1 MCHYNLQIS
10 LSNYEFD
17 RIMIERRLRP
27 AILERLEHM
36 PAVVLLGP
44 RQCGKTTLAEEIGH
58 ELRSDYLDLERS
70 PDRELLAQPLLYLDQ
85 HADELVI
92 IDEVQRTPGLFE
104 ELRGVIDRGRR
115 EGRGNGRFL
124 LLGSASGELLRQS
137 ESLAGRVA
145 YMDLT
150 PFDALEASAGG
161 LDLDALWVRGGF
173 PNSVLAANDVASTMW
188 RDDFIRSYL
197 ERDIP
202 SLGLRIPA
210 TTLERLWAMLAH
222 HQGGLLNVSVL
233 SRSLGIGGNT
243 VARYVDLLVDLL
255 LVRRLSPWISNEGK
269 KLVRSP
275 KVYVRDSGIVHT
287 LLRLPTHDDVLRHPI
302 AGPSWEGFAIEN
314 LLNVA
319 GYWVDASFY
328 RSRGGAEADLVLSWR
343 DGRRWLVEVKRTSVP
358 KLRRGFTAAWDD
370 VKPERGFVVYPGT
383 DRYLVRRDVEA
394 IGLVELCR
402 ELEALAD

>member
-1 MCHYNLQIS
+1 
-10 LSNYEFD
+10 
-17 RIMIERRLRP
+17 
-27 AILERLEHM
+27 M

-44 RQCGKTTLAEEIGH
+44 RQCGKTTLAEQIAH
-58 ELRSDYLDLERS
+58 ERRSDYLDLERLE
-70 PDRELLAQPLLYLDQ
+70 DRELLDRPHPYFAR

-92 IDEVQRTPGLFE
+92 LDEVQRLPGLFE
-104 ELRGVIDRGRR
+104 ELRGVIDTGRQ

-150 PFDALEASAGG
+150 PFDALEAAAAG

-173 PNSVLAANDVASTMW
+173 PSSVLATDDTTSMLW

-202 SLGLRIPA
+202 ALGPRIPA
-210 TTLERLWAMLAH
+210 TTVERLWTMLAH
-222 HQGGLLNVSVL
+222 HQGGVLNVSL
-233 SRSLGIGGNT
+233 LARSLGIGGST

-255 LVRRLSPWISNEGK
+255 LVRRLPPWISNAGK

-275 KVYVRDSGIVHT
+275 KVYIRDSGIVHA
-287 LLRLPTHDDVLRHPI
+287 LLRLSTYDDVLRHPI
-302 AGPSWEGFAIEN
+302 TGQSWEGFVVEN
-314 LLNVA
+314 LLNVS
-319 GYWVDASFY
+319 GRWVDASFY

-343 DGRRWLVEVKRTSVP
+343 DGRRWIVEVKRSATA

-370 VKPERGFVVYPGT
+370 VKPERGFVVHAGEHRYP
-383 DRYLVRRDVEA
+383 VRRDVEA

-402 ELEALAD
+402 ELAALAD

>member
-1 MCHYNLQIS
+1 ML
-10 LSNYEFD
+10 
-17 RIMIERRLRP
+17 RRRLYDD
-27 AILERLEHM
+27 ILERLEHM

-44 RQCGKTTLAEEIGH
+44 RQCGKTTLAEQIARER
-58 ELRSDYLDLERS
+58 RSDYLDLERS
-70 PDRELLAQPLLYLDQ
+70 EDRELLEQPHPYFAR

-92 IDEVQRTPGLFE
+92 LDEVQRVPGLFE
-104 ELRGVIDRGRR
+104 ELRGVIDKGRR
-115 EGRGNGRFL
+115 EGRANGRFL

-161 LDLDALWVRGGF
+161 LDLDELWIRGGF
-173 PNSVLAANDVASTMW
+173 PSSVLATDDTVSMLW
-188 RDDFIRSYL
+188 RDDFIHSYL

-202 SLGLRIPA
+202 ALGPRIPA

-222 HQGGLLNVSVL
+222 HQGGLLNVSQL
-233 SRSLGIGGNT
+233 ARSLGIGGST
-243 VARYVDLLVDLL
+243 VTRYVDLLVDLL
-255 LVRRLSPWISNEGK
+255 LVRRLPPWISNAGK

-275 KVYVRDSGIVHT
+275 KVYVRDSGIVHA
-287 LLRLPTHDDVLRHPI
+287 LLRLPTYEDVLRHPI
-302 AGPSWEGFAIEN
+302 AGQSWEGFVIEN

-319 GYWVDASFY
+319 GWWVDASFY

-343 DGRRWLVEVKRTSVP
+343 DGRRWLIEVKRGSAS
-358 KLRRGFTAAWDD
+358 KLRRGFTAAWED
-370 VKPERGFVVYPGT
+370 VKPERGFVVHAGEHRYPI
-383 DRYLVRRDVEA
+383 RRDVEA

-402 ELEALAD
+402 EVALLA

>member
-1 MCHYNLQIS
+1 
-10 LSNYEFD
+10 
-17 RIMIERRLRP
+17 MIDRRLRP
-27 AILERLEHM
+27 VILKRLEHT

-44 RQCGKTTLAEEIGH
+44 RQCGKTTLAQEIGRD
-58 ELRSDYLDLERS
+58 LRSDYLDLERS

-85 HADELVI
+85 HVDDLVI

-161 LDLDALWVRGGF
+161 VDVETLWVRGGF
-173 PNSVLAANDVASTMW
+173 PNSVLAVNDPASTLW

-222 HQGGLLNVSVL
+222 RQGGLLNVSVL
-233 SRSLGIGGNT
+233 SRSLGISGNT
-243 VARYVDLLVDLL
+243 VAHYVDLLVDLL
-255 LVRRLSPWISNEGK
+255 LVRRLPPWISNEGK
-269 KLVRSP
+269 RLVRSP

-319 GYWVDASFY
+319 GRWVDASFY
-328 RSRGGAEADLVLSWR
+328 RSRGGAEADLVLTWR
-343 DGRRWLVEVKRTSVP
+343 DGRRWLIEVKRTSVP

-370 VKPERGFVVYPGT
+370 VKPERGFVVYAGP
-383 DRYLVRRDVEA
+383 DRYPIRRDVEA

-402 ELEALAD
+402 ELEALAR

>member
-1 MCHYNLQIS
+1 
-10 LSNYEFD
+10 
-17 RIMIERRLRP
+17 MIDRRLRP
-27 AILERLEHM
+27 AILERLEHT

-44 RQCGKTTLAEEIGH
+44 RQCGKTTLAQEIGRD
-58 ELRSDYLDLERS
+58 LRSDYLDLERS

-85 HADELVI
+85 HVDDLVI
-92 IDEVQRTPGLFE
+92 LDEVQRTPGLFE

-161 LDLDALWVRGGF
+161 VDVETLWVRGGF
-173 PNSVLAANDVASTMW
+173 PNSVLAANDAASTLW

-233 SRSLGIGGNT
+233 SRSLGISGNT
-243 VARYVDLLVDLL
+243 VAHYVDLLVDLL
-255 LVRRLSPWISNEGK
+255 LVRRLPPWISNEGK
-269 KLVRSP
+269 RLVRSP

-319 GYWVDASFY
+319 GRWVDASFY

-343 DGRRWLVEVKRTSVP
+343 DGRRWLIEVKRTAVP

-370 VKPERGFVVYPGT
+370 VKPERGFVVYAGPE
-383 DRYLVRRDVEA
+383 RYLVRRDVEA

-402 ELEALAD
+402 ELEALAS